1 MEKTMK
7 LDVTAKKHRN
17 IKGKEAA
24 WLIVKNGEKEAYIQ
38 IGEENFKTITEMM
51 NEDENR
57 DNKAAEDSGPHDN
70 VDNKSEVG
78 KLNDGGGDR
87 QKRSK

>member
-7 LDVTAKKHRN
+7 LDVTAKKHKN

-38 IGEENFKTITEMM
+38 IGEENFKTINEMM

-57 DNKAAEDSGPHDN
+57 DNKAAEDSGAHDN
-70 VDNKSEVG
+70 VDNQSEVG
-78 KLNDGGGDR
+78 RPNNGRGDKER
-87 QKRSK
+87 RSK